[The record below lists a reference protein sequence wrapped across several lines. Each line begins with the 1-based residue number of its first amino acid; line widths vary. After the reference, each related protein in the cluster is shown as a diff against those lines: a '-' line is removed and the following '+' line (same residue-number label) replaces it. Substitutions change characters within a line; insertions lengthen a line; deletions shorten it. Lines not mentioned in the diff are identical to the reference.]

1 MQNQDATKVNA
12 SGNTKRI
19 EVQVEQGSWQ
29 RPEEIKLQPAF
40 AVGKKSS
47 FLNHALLAEVG
58 VPFSLHNN

>member
-12 SGNTKRI
+12 SGNTMPS
-19 EVQVEQGSWQ
+19 EVQIQRVSWQ

-47 FLNHALLAEVG
+47 FLNHALLAGVG
-58 VPFSLHNN
+58 VPFSLLKD